1 MDRIAILAKTQK
13 RHEGKFEKGGLQ
25 QSPLLRERVKL
36 RKLCVVTMLGIGG
49 RTIDKLISFDLG
61 KNSQDHPLYFLF

>member
-1 MDRIAILAKTQK
+1 
-13 RHEGKFEKGGLQ
+13 
-25 QSPLLRERVKL
+25 
-36 RKLCVVTMLGIGG
+36 MLGIGG